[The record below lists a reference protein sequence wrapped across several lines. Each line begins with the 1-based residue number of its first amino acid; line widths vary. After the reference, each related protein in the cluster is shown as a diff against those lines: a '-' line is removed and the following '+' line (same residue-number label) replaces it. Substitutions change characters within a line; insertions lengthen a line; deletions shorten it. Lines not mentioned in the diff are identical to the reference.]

1 MWQYGDPM
9 KMAARTD
16 MTASGGET
24 ETLDP
29 TQEADDLDVGNRL
42 KQFRRSAGMRLKDV
56 ADAAGCSESMLSKVE
71 NGQVSPSI
79 NMLHRLTK
87 ALGVTI
93 SSLFVTVEPD
103 TPFVQRRG
111 GRPIL
116 GVNSLRRGEGLT
128 LESLT
133 PYEIHGHLQGQ
144 LHNLAPGASSD
155 GAISHE
161 GEEVGFVIEG
171 SLELT
176 VGDKTALLKE
186 GDSFFFDS
194 SRPHQFRNPGDT
206 VTRVVWVNSPPT
218 Y

>member
-1 MWQYGDPM
+1 MNVG
-9 KMAARTD
+9 KMAAE
-16 MTASGGET
+16 AF
-24 ETLDP
+24 DP
-29 TQEADDLDVGNRL
+29 TDEMDDLDVGNRL
-42 KQFRRSAGMRLKDV
+42 KQFRRSAGLRLKDV

-93 SSLFVTVEPD
+93 SSLFVTVEPE

-111 GRPIL
+111 RRPIL
-116 GVNSLRRGEGLT
+116 GVNALRQGEGLT

-133 PYEIHGHLQGQ
+133 PYEIHGHLQAQ
-144 LHNLAPGASSD
+144 LHTLAPGASSD
-155 GAISHE
+155 GAISHD
-161 GEEVGFVIEG
+161 GEEVGYVIEG
-171 SLELT
+171 ALELT
-176 VGDKTALLKE
+176 VGDKTALLSA

-194 SRPHQFRNPGDT
+194 ARAHQFRNPGNS

>member
-1 MWQYGDPM
+1 MDVG
-9 KMAARTD
+9 KAA
-16 MTASGGET
+16 T
-24 ETLDP
+24 EAFDP
-29 TQEADDLDVGNRL
+29 TEEMDDLDVGNRL
-42 KQFRRSAGMRLKDV
+42 KQFRRSAGLRLRDV

-93 SSLFVTVEPD
+93 SSLFVTVEPE
-103 TPFVQRRG
+103 TPFVQRG
-111 GRPIL
+111 GHRPIL
-116 GVNSLRRGEGLT
+116 GVNALRKGEGLT

-133 PYEIHGHLQGQ
+133 PHEIHGHLQAQ
-144 LHNLAPGASSD
+144 LHTLAPGASSD
-155 GAISHE
+155 GAISHV
-161 GEEVGFVIEG
+161 GEEVGYVIEG
-171 SLELT
+171 ALELT
-176 VGDKTALLKE
+176 VSDKTALLRA

-194 SRPHQFRNPGDT
+194 ARPHQFRNPGSS